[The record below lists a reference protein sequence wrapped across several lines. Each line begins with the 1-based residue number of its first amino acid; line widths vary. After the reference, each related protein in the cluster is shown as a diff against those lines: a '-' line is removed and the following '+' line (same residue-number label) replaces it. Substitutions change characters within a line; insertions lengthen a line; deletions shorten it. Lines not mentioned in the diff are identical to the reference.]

1 MSAAAAG
8 KAPEAKKVGG
18 EAEAGHAGAGGAKE
32 SWFSRGVEG
41 AASGSWKLITGV
53 TGFFWRRIMGIG
65 KGAWEATGGQFTGE
79 MAEVGKRLG
88 YESKE
93 QGLFNNIAGVI
104 EATSGKVAKVLGGT
118 VDYVAGLPG
127 RVAGRPLRG
136 VQYAWNA
143 LFGIK
148 SEGGKAAEAQ
158 GDMGTA
164 APAHA

>member
-1 MSAAAAG
+1 MTAPAAG
-8 KAPEAKKVGG
+8 HAPEAKK
-18 EAEAGHAGAGGAKE
+18 EESKAEAGHAGGAKE

-41 AASGSWKLITGV
+41 ATRKSWAVITGI

-65 KGAWEATGGQFTGE
+65 KGAWEATGGQITGE

-93 QGLFNNIAGVI
+93 QGLFNNVAGVI

-118 VDYVAGLPG
+118 VDYFTSLPG

-143 LFGIK
+143 LFGIQR
-148 SEGGKAAEAQ
+148 EGGKAAESPASS
-158 GDMGTA
+158 